1 MKRRALLKGGV
12 AGAAALVMPFVARAQ
27 SGKKLSF
34 LTWNIADQEQLF
46 KEEFADFQKTHEG
59 VEIEWLDKKGPEL
72 PAFYQ
77 TLLVAGTAPDVVDLQ
92 GALWVEYAA
101 GGALLDLTPYLAK
114 EPDVAK
120 LYNSDY
126 LASWRYDGKTFMLP
140 FYIAKTLLFYNKAMF
155 TEAGLDG
162 PPASFED
169 LMGFAKRMAKGEKTG
184 FLTLNFDWLYW
195 PLFKMN
201 GVDLLTPDLK
211 KPAFNTP
218 QAVAVLERLAEG
230 TDSGA
235 INKISWTGRW
245 VEPNGAFAGNT
256 VGMLHAHASSYFFVK
271 GQGTWINPDT
281 LGVAQA
287 PGYWATPTNH
297 GFGISKSSK
306 NPDLAWEFIKH
317 LTGNKWAT
325 EFSRRRKLLTGTI
338 VADQQGL
345 ELVRKEDPLGGQ
357 VLQTQLEHTDKFTG
371 NWPLPFDAELKD
383 AFYPEIQSAVLGR
396 KTAKV
401 ALADAERA
409 VERVLRRHG

>member
-12 AGAAALVMPFVARAQ
+12 AGAAALAMPFVARAQ

-120 LYNSDY
+120 LYNADY

-155 TEAGLDG
+155 TEAGLDR

-218 QAVAVLERLAEG
+218 QAVAVLERLAES

>member
-12 AGAAALVMPFVARAQ
+12 AGAAALAMPFVARAQ

-120 LYNSDY
+120 LYNADY

-155 TEAGLDG
+155 TEAGLDR

>member
-12 AGAAALVMPFVARAQ
+12 AGAAALAMPFVARAQ

>member
-12 AGAAALVMPFVARAQ
+12 AGAAALAMPFVARAQ

-59 VEIEWLDKKGPEL
+59 VEVEWLDKKGPEL

-101 GGALLDLTPYLAK
+101 GGALIDLTPYLAK

-120 LYNSDY
+120 LYNADY

-155 TEAGLDG
+155 TEAGLDR

>member
-1 MKRRALLKGGV
+1 MKRRALLKGSVAGV
-12 AGAAALVMPFVARAQ
+12 AAFAMPFVARAQ